1 MNNGRLQFSCQREQS
16 ELAQTLPSAAENLTG
31 RVKFFNLVKAMRE
44 AQREYFSTRSHEALQ
59 KARSLERSVDAYIK
73 RGDDYLK
80 NKTKNQLYS
89 IMTDNMRT
97 IKFKAKRL
105 DNGEWVKGD
114 LLQYLDGTVYIGD
127 NEGTWTDDGLCNSDY
142 THVEIVAPDT
152 VCQFTGFLDKNG
164 KEIYEGDVLR
174 SDEYPY
180 SCIGDKRRD
189 NYYAV
194 VYYCEEG
201 ACFGTVTAKNPSS
214 DVGGISDGI
223 LDDVEREKMKNFE
236 VIGNVHEDKWQQYGE
251 YFKNEEK
258 EVDND

>member
-1 MNNGRLQFSCQREQS
+1 
-16 ELAQTLPSAAENLTG
+16 
-31 RVKFFNLVKAMRE
+31 
-44 AQREYFSTRSHEALQ
+44 
-59 KARSLERSVDAYIK
+59 
-73 RGDDYLK
+73 
-80 NKTKNQLYS
+80 
-89 IMTDNMRT
+89 MRT
-97 IKFKAKRL
+97 IKFKAKTL
-105 DNGEWVKGD
+105 KADEWIVGDFVCINDVTCIKPEGESDNVFPICTK
-114 LLQYLDGTVYIGD
+114 V
-127 NEGTWTDDGLCNSDY
+127 N
-142 THVEIVAPDT
+142 PDT

-180 SCIGDKRRD
+180 SCIGDKERD

-236 VIGNVHEDKWQQYGE
+236 VVGNIHEEKWQQYGE
-251 YFKNEEK
+251 YFKTEEEK
-258 EVDND
+258 EADYD

>member
-1 MNNGRLQFSCQREQS
+1 
-16 ELAQTLPSAAENLTG
+16 
-31 RVKFFNLVKAMRE
+31 
-44 AQREYFSTRSHEALQ
+44 
-59 KARSLERSVDAYIK
+59 
-73 RGDDYLK
+73 
-80 NKTKNQLYS
+80 
-89 IMTDNMRT
+89 MRT
-97 IKFKAKRL
+97 IKFKAKNRVC
-105 DNGEWVKGD
+105 EWVKGD
-114 LLQYLDGTVYIGD
+114 LLQHLDGSVYIGD
-127 NEGTWTDDGLCNSDY
+127 NEGPWTDDGLCNSDY
-142 THVEIVAPDT
+142 TRVEIVDPDT

-223 LDDVEREKMKNFE
+223 LDDVEREKMKKFE
-236 VIGNVHEDKWQQYGE
+236 VVGNIHEEKWRQYCE
-251 YFKNEEK
+251 YFKTEEGK
-258 EVDND
+258 EADND